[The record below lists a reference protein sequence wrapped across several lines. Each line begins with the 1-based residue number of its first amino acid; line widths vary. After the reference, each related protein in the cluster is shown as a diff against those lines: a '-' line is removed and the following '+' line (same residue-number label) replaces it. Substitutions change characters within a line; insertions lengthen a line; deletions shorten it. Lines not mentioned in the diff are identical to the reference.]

1 MYNFIREFELSI
13 TAYKWGGGGGGGG
26 ASYRRKDQIHF
37 NTS

>member
-13 TAYKWGGGGGGGG
+13 TAYKWGGGGGGG
-26 ASYRRKDQIHF
+26 ASYRRKDPIHF

>member
-1 MYNFIREFELSI
+1 MYNFVREFELST
-13 TAYKWGGGGGGGG
+13 TAYKWGGGGG